1 MCSTLYPNT
10 SLYYM
15 KSDMVKEA
23 IFTKIMYHINPVL
36 QFTGDILF
44 DVNIVSIDQVVN
56 RLDVFDVITVY
67 PGSFTVVS
75 EY

>member
-1 MCSTLYPNT
+1 
-10 SLYYM
+10 
-15 KSDMVKEA
+15 
-23 IFTKIMYHINPVL
+23 MYHINPVL

>member
-1 MCSTLYPNT
+1 
-10 SLYYM
+10 
-15 KSDMVKEA
+15 
-23 IFTKIMYHINPVL
+23 MYHINHIL
-36 QFTGDILF
+36 WFTGDIVF

-67 PGSFTVVS
+67 PDSFTVVS

>member
-1 MCSTLYPNT
+1 
-10 SLYYM
+10 
-15 KSDMVKEA
+15 
-23 IFTKIMYHINPVL
+23 MYHINPIL
-36 QFTGDILF
+36 CFTGDKVF

-56 RLDVFDVITVY
+56 RLDVFGVITVY